1 MKKLLAMLIA
11 LALVFTALT
20 VLVSAEGEDEPD
32 SYFWFN
38 LETLPSNN
46 QADVVFKIPGE
57 IIADGDVT
65 FSAYV
70 YFDENITG
78 AGFGYVNM
86 YSYASEEN
94 HRDFTY
100 LIKFQD
106 FATSNAENKGKW
118 VEITY
123 TANPYDAS
131 YNGAN
136 CGSVGGKATPEFV
149 AIGVGFYNATG
160 TVKVARLSASQNG
173 EVIWSIDFADGPKL
187 EEGSSLLPATAP
199 LLSCTFEDEGT
210 IWGVEAPN
218 AVIEVSDDE
227 PAEPLPENLENIA
240 AGKTYTVEGSNPRGD
255 GYDDN
260 ETGKLTNGEAVE
272 SEATQENLGFNAIDG
287 NVTVV
292 IDLGE
297 VKDFVAMT
305 ADTIYGAWG
314 IAAPT
319 GVSFAVSEDGENF
332 SDPVAGKLTETAGS
346 GDWIIQLYTAQGEFT
361 GRYVKVVY
369 SRDGAGHLWTSE
381 IQVLAEAAAPVEESS
396 EPAPAESEPA
406 TPTTGDA
413 GIIALAVISV
423 IALGG
428 AVVVKKVK

>member
-106 FATSNAENKGKW
+106 FAQSTAANRGHW
-118 VEITY
+118 TEITY

-136 CGSVGGKATPEFV
+136 CGSVGGKATPEFI

-160 TVKVARLSASQNG
+160 LVKVARLSASQNG
-173 EVIWSIDFADGPKL
+173 EVIWSLDFADGPKL
-187 EEGSSLLPATAP
+187 EEGSPLLPATAP

-218 AVIEVSDDE
+218 AVIEVSDE

-240 AGKTYTVEGSNPRGD
+240 EGKSYTVEGNNPRGD

-260 ETGKLTNGEAVE
+260 ETGKLTNGEAIE
-272 SEATQENLGFNAIDG
+272 SEATQENLGFQAIDG
-287 NVTVV
+287 TVTVV

-305 ADTIYGAWG
+305 ADTLYGAWG

-346 GDWIIQLYTAQGEFT
+346 GDWVIQLYTAQGEFT
-361 GRYVKVVY
+361 GRYVKVIY
-369 SRDGAGHLWTSE
+369 TREGAGHLWVSE
-381 IQVLAEAAAPVEESS
+381 IEVLAEAAAPVEESS

>member
-1 MKKLLAMLIA
+1 
-11 LALVFTALT
+11 
-20 VLVSAEGEDEPD
+20 
-32 SYFWFN
+32 
-38 LETLPSNN
+38 
-46 QADVVFKIPGE
+46 
-57 IIADGDVT
+57 
-65 FSAYV
+65 
-70 YFDENITG
+70 
-78 AGFGYVNM
+78 
-86 YSYASEEN
+86 
-94 HRDFTY
+94 
-100 LIKFQD
+100 
-106 FATSNAENKGKW
+106 
-118 VEITY
+118 
-123 TANPYDAS
+123 
-131 YNGAN
+131 
-136 CGSVGGKATPEFV
+136 
-149 AIGVGFYNATG
+149 
-160 TVKVARLSASQNG
+160 
-173 EVIWSIDFADGPKL
+173 
-187 EEGSSLLPATAP
+187 
-199 LLSCTFEDEGT
+199 CTFEDEGT
-210 IWGVEAPN
+210 VWGVEAPN